1 MTLVST
7 DRAWGWGCG
16 RGSGWY
22 CCGWARCWCWGCW
35 GCCCGGCC
43 DGGCWCWGGCWGC
56 SSSSGLRGLSRACCQ
71 GLLDGG
77 ILRLS
82 SRVADDPL
90 RIDARRPTRGGDG
103 SVEPGR
109 PWGVTARGLDWL
121 LDGGLLVLGN
131 REKPPTGACAEDM
144 MAVSLSVFRLS
155 SLVYSFEF
163 VPLSS
168 SVLPAQRPAREQVAM
183 TGSGGG
189 GRGR

>member
-1 MTLVST
+1 M
-7 DRAWGWGCG
+7 
-16 RGSGWY
+16 
-22 CCGWARCWCWGCW
+22 
-35 GCCCGGCC
+35 
-43 DGGCWCWGGCWGC
+43 
-56 SSSSGLRGLSRACCQ
+56 
-71 GLLDGG
+71 DGG